1 MRRHSDRSIREGGSG
16 DEVGEGGADD
26 EVEDEDEDED
36 ELDEISTG
44 SRSFVSSLPTCLRSL
59 IMMRNFSIQ
68 LTVSSTS

>member
-16 DEVGEGGADD
+16 EEVGDGGADD
-26 EVEDEDEDED
+26 EVEDEDED

>member
-26 EVEDEDEDED
+26 EVEDEDED